1 MAVSSLSSAGFTR
14 KRMLVLLTGLLLAQ
28 MTASIESTIV
38 ATAYPTIAADLGGL
52 NRISWIFIAFTLT
65 STTTTML
72 WGKLSDIFGR
82 RHFYDASI
90 VIFMLG
96 SLFCAL
102 ANSMTM
108 LIWARAI
115 LGVGAGGIF
124 TLTMTIMGDVMSPR
138 ERGRYQGYMMAM
150 FTGAMVIG
158 PLIGGF
164 IVDHYSWRW
173 IFYINFPLGCAA
185 LGLSALTLRLPFTKR
200 EHSIDYLGSILL
212 SVWVIA
218 LLLVLQMGHEWGWT
232 SARTLGVGAIFA
244 VSLPLFLAQEVRAA
258 EPVLPLRLFREKI
271 VLVTC
276 GSQLFIG
283 AALFGVILFTPLFL
297 QVVTGQ
303 RATNAGLLSVPATI
317 GMVLGSSTTGRV
329 ITRTG
334 RYRKFP
340 IVGAAMAALAMGLL
354 SAMDRDTSR
363 FTTGAWMFLFGVGSG
378 MTFIVAL
385 IGVQNRVAHEDL
397 GIATS
402 ATNFFRSLGNTLG
415 IALFSTVFISR
426 LDDNLGTLA
435 PNSGLTAA
443 TLRQRPSE
451 IQTIA
456 DVALREGVIQSFT
469 NALHIVFLLGI
480 PLCLITFVAQFFLPE
495 HPLRERAGVS
505 MATDDEPSPIPVAA
519 AH

>member
-1 MAVSSLSSAGFTR
+1 MMAV
-14 KRMLVLLTGLLLAQ
+14 
-28 MTASIESTIV
+28 
-38 ATAYPTIAADLGGL
+38 
-52 NRISWIFIAFTLT
+52 
-65 STTTTML
+65 
-72 WGKLSDIFGR
+72 
-82 RHFYDASI
+82 
-90 VIFMLG
+90 
-96 SLFCAL
+96 
-102 ANSMTM
+102 
-108 LIWARAI
+108 
-115 LGVGAGGIF
+115 
-124 TLTMTIMGDVMSPR
+124 
-138 ERGRYQGYMMAM
+138 
-150 FTGAMVIG
+150 FTGATVLG
-158 PLIGGF
+158 PLVGGF

-173 IFYINFPLGCAA
+173 IFYINFPLGSAA
-185 LGLSALTLRLPFTKR
+185 LVLSAFTLRLPFTRR

-212 SVWVIA
+212 SVWVIS
-218 LLLVLQMGHEWGWT
+218 LLLVLQMGTEWGWT

-244 VSLPLFLAQEVRAA
+244 VSLPLFLAQEARAA
-258 EPVLPLRLFREKI
+258 EPVLPLRLFSEKI
-271 VLVTC
+271 VAVTC
-276 GSQLFIG
+276 GAQLFIG

-297 QVVTGQ
+297 QVVAGQ
-303 RATNAGLLSVPATI
+303 RATDAGLLSVPATI
-317 GMVLGSSTTGRV
+317 GMVLGSSLTGRI

-340 IVGAAMAALAMGLL
+340 IVGAALAALAMGLL

-363 FTTGAWMFLFGVGSG
+363 YTTGIWMFLFGIGSG

-415 IALFSTVFISR
+415 IALFSTVFISQ
-426 LDDNLGTLA
+426 LDKNRGTLA

-451 IQTIA
+451 IQKIA
-456 DVALREGVIQSFT
+456 DLALRDGVIQSFT

-480 PLCLITFVAQFFLPE
+480 PFCLITFVAQFFLPE

-505 MATDDEPSPIPVAA
+505 VEATEEPTVLPMAA

>member
-1 MAVSSLSSAGFTR
+1 MSSLSSAGFTR

-38 ATAYPTIAADLGGL
+38 ATAYPTIAAELGGL

-72 WGKLSDIFGR
+72 WGKLSDLFGR
-82 RHFYDASI
+82 RRFYEASI
-90 VIFMLG
+90 VVFMIG
-96 SLFCAL
+96 SLLCAL

-108 LIWARAI
+108 LIWARAVQ
-115 LGVGAGGIF
+115 GVGAGGIF

-138 ERGRYQGYMMAM
+138 ERGKYQGYMMAV
-150 FTGAMVIG
+150 FTGATVLG
-158 PLIGGF
+158 PLVGGF

-173 IFYINFPLGCAA
+173 IFYINFPLGTAA
-185 LGLSALTLRLPFTKR
+185 LVLSAFTLRLPFTRR
-200 EHSIDYLGSILL
+200 EHAVDYLGSILL
-212 SVWVIA
+212 SVWVTT

-232 SARTLGVGAIFA
+232 SNRTLFVSAIFV
-244 VSLPLFLAQEVRAA
+244 VSLPLFLMHEARAV

-271 VLVTC
+271 VTVTC
-276 GSQLFIG
+276 GAQLFIG
-283 AALFGVILFTPLFL
+283 AALFGVVLFTPLFL
-297 QVVTGQ
+297 QVVGGQ
-303 RATNAGLLSVPATI
+303 RATDAGLLSVPATI
-317 GMVLGSSTTGRV
+317 GMVLGSSTTGRI

-334 RYRKFP
+334 RYRTFP
-340 IVGAAMAALAMGLL
+340 IVGAALAALAMVLL
-354 SAMDRDTSR
+354 AAMDRDTSR
-363 FTTGAWMFLFGVGSG
+363 YTTGIWMFLFGIGSG
-378 MTFIVAL
+378 MTFMVAL
-385 IGVQNRVAHEDL
+385 IGVQNRVAHQDL

-426 LDDNLGTLA
+426 LDANLERLA
-435 PNSGLTAA
+435 PDSGLSAA

-456 DVALREGVIQSFT
+456 DAALRDGVIQSFT
-469 NALHIVFLLGI
+469 NALHIVFLLGV
-480 PLCLITFVAQFFLPE
+480 PLCLLTFVLQFFLPE
-495 HPLRERAGVS
+495 YPLRDRAGVS
-505 MATDDEPSPIPVAA
+505 MSDAGEPAAIPIAA

>member
-1 MAVSSLSSAGFTR
+1 MATSTLSSAGFTR
-14 KRMLVLLTGLLLAQ
+14 RRMLILLTGLLLAQ

-82 RHFYDASI
+82 RRFYEASI
-90 VIFMLG
+90 VIFMSG

-102 ANSMTM
+102 AQSMTM
-108 LIWARAI
+108 LIWARA
-115 LGVGAGGIF
+115 LQGVGAGGIF

-138 ERGRYQGYMMAM
+138 ERGRYQGYMMAVY
-150 FTGAMVIG
+150 TGATVLG
-158 PLIGGF
+158 PLVGGF

-173 IFYINFPLGCAA
+173 IFYINFTLGSAA
-185 LGLSALTLRLPFTKR
+185 LVLSAFTLRLPFTRR

-212 SVWVIA
+212 SVWVIS
-218 LLLVLQMGHEWGWT
+218 LLLVLQMGTEWGWT

-244 VSLPLFLAQEVRAA
+244 ISLPLFLAQEARAA

-271 VLVTC
+271 VAVTC
-276 GSQLFIG
+276 GAQLFIG

-297 QVVTGQ
+297 QVVAGQ
-303 RATNAGLLSVPATI
+303 RATDAGLLSVPATI
-317 GMVLGSSTTGRV
+317 GMVLGSSLTGRI

-340 IVGAAMAALAMGLL
+340 IVGAALAALAMGLL

-363 FTTGAWMFLFGVGSG
+363 YTTGIWMLLFGIGSG

-415 IALFSTVFISR
+415 IALFSTVFISQ
-426 LDDNLGTLA
+426 LDKNLGTLA

-451 IQTIA
+451 IQKIA
-456 DVALREGVIQSFT
+456 DLALRDGVIQSFT

-480 PLCLITFVAQFFLPE
+480 PFCLITFVAQFFLPE

-505 MATDDEPSPIPVAA
+505 VEANEEPRVLPMAA

>member
-1 MAVSSLSSAGFTR
+1 MAVSKLSSAGFTR

-28 MTASIESTIV
+28 MTASIEGTIV
-38 ATAYPTIAADLGGL
+38 ATAYPTIAAELGGL

-82 RHFYDASI
+82 RRFYEASI
-90 VIFMLG
+90 IVFMLG

-102 ANSMTM
+102 ATSMTM
-108 LIWARAI
+108 LIWARAVQ
-115 LGVGAGGIF
+115 GVGAGGIF

-138 ERGRYQGYMMAM
+138 ERGRYQGYMMAV

-158 PLIGGF
+158 PLVGGV
-164 IVDHYSWRW
+164 IIDHLSWRW

-185 LGLSALTLRLPFTKR
+185 LALSTLTLRLPFTRR
-200 EHSIDYLGSILL
+200 EHSIDYLGSVLL
-212 SVWVIA
+212 SVWVIS
-218 LLLVLQMGHEWGWT
+218 LLLVLQMGAEWGWT
-232 SARTLGVGAIFA
+232 SARTLGVAAIFA
-244 VSLPLFLAQEVRAA
+244 LALPLFLAQEARAP

-271 VLVTC
+271 VVVTC
-276 GSQLFIG
+276 VSQLFIG
-283 AALFGVILFTPLFL
+283 ASLFGVILFTPLFL
-297 QVVTGQ
+297 QVVTGL
-303 RATNAGLLSVPATI
+303 RATDAGLLSVPATI
-317 GMVLGSSTTGRV
+317 GMVLGSSITGRV

-334 RYRKFP
+334 RYRSYP
-340 IVGAAMAALAMGLL
+340 IYGAALAAVAMGLL

-363 FTTGAWMFLFGVGSG
+363 FTTGAWMLMFGVGGG

-415 IALFSTVFISR
+415 IALFSTLFISQ
-426 LDDNLGTLA
+426 LDKNLGTLA
-435 PNSGLTAA
+435 PDSGLTAA

-456 DVALREGVIQSFT
+456 DVALRDGVIQSFT
-469 NALHIVFLLGI
+469 NALHIVFLLGV
-480 PLCLITFVAQFFLPE
+480 PFCLITFVAQFFLPE
-495 HPLRERAGVS
+495 YPLRERAGVS
-505 MATDDEPSPIPVAA
+505 MGTDDEPSAVPMAA

>member
-1 MAVSSLSSAGFTR
+1 MATSTLSSGGFTR

-38 ATAYPTIAADLGGL
+38 ATAYPTIAAELGGL

-72 WGKLSDIFGR
+72 WGKLSDLFGR
-82 RHFYDASI
+82 RRFYEASI
-90 VIFMLG
+90 VIFMIG
-96 SLFCAL
+96 SLLCAL

-115 LGVGAGGIF
+115 QGVGAGGIF

-138 ERGRYQGYMMAM
+138 ERGKYQGYMMAV
-150 FTGAMVIG
+150 FTGATVLG
-158 PLIGGF
+158 PLVGGV
-164 IVDHYSWRW
+164 IIDHFSWRW
-173 IFYINFPLGCAA
+173 IFYINFPLGTAA
-185 LGLSALTLRLPFTKR
+185 LALSAFTLRLPFKRR
-200 EHSIDYLGSILL
+200 EHRIDYIGAILL
-212 SVWVIA
+212 TVWVTG
-218 LLLVLQMGHEWGWT
+218 LLLVLEMGHEWGWT
-232 SARTLGVGAIFA
+232 GARTLAVAAIFI
-244 VSLPLFLAQEVRAA
+244 VSLPLFVWHEARAP

-271 VLVTC
+271 VAVTC
-276 GSQLFIG
+276 AAQLFIG
-283 AALFGVILFTPLFL
+283 AALFGVVLFTPLFL

-317 GMVLGSSTTGRV
+317 GMVLGSSTTGRI

-334 RYRKFP
+334 RYRTFP
-340 IVGAAMAALAMGLL
+340 IAGSALAALAMGLL

-363 FTTGAWMFLFGVGSG
+363 YTTGVWMFLFGIGSG
-378 MTFIVAL
+378 MTFMVAL
-385 IGVQNRVAHEDL
+385 IGVQNKVAHEDL

-426 LDDNLGTLA
+426 LDTSLERLA
-435 PNSGLTAA
+435 PDSGLSAA

-456 DVALREGVIQSFT
+456 DPVLRDGVIQSFT
-469 NALHIVFLLGI
+469 NALHIVFLLGV
-480 PLCLITFVAQFFLPE
+480 PLCIVSFVLQFFLPE
-495 HPLRERAGVS
+495 HPLRDRAGVTMS
-505 MATDDEPSPIPVAA
+505 DAEEPAGMPMAA